1 MTEVLLLLS
10 GGVDSTALA
19 ALDRPAVG
27 LTIDYGQRPAA
38 GESRA
43 AAAIA
48 SRLSFEHRTISVNA
62 SDVGAGLL
70 HSESTVARAGAPETW
85 PFRNQLLLTL
95 ASAYATMHGFDEV
108 HLGSVRGDGDRHR
121 DGTGNFYALA
131 DSLVSFQE
139 GNIRVRAPAVDMD
152 PLELLER
159 SGLGPDVV
167 ALTHSCHR
175 ASLACG
181 QCPGCWKRAQLWSD
195 RGWT

>member
-1 MTEVLLLLS
+1 MVNVLLLLS

-19 ALDRPAVG
+19 AVHRPAAG

-38 GESRA
+38 GERRA
-43 AAAIA
+43 AAAVA
-48 SRLSFEHRTISVNA
+48 ARLGFEHHAIVVDAT
-62 SDVGAGLL
+62 DVGAGLL
-70 HSESTVARAGAPETW
+70 HSETSAARAGAPETW

-95 ASAYATMHGFDEV
+95 GAAYAMVHGFDEV
-108 HLGSVRGDGDRHR
+108 HLGTVRGDSKRHR
-121 DGTGNFYALA
+121 DGTAGFFALA
-131 DSLVSFQE
+131 DELVSCQE
-139 GNIRVRAPAVDMD
+139 GDIRVRAPAVDTD
-152 PLELLER
+152 PLDLLER
-159 SGLGPDVV
+159 SGLGPDLI